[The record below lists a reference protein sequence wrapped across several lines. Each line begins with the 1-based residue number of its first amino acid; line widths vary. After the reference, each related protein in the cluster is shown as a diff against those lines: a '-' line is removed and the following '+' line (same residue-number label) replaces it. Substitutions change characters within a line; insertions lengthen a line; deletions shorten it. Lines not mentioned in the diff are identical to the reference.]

1 MLLMEIAP
9 TALPPRVVQSVAGTF
24 HHFDLARELA
34 SRGFLTRIY
43 SSFPWRRLRRE
54 GVPRDL
60 VRTFPWIHGPWMIA
74 GRYGLVPQWASREL
88 AVKNARIFDSWVAS
102 RIEDCDAF
110 VGLSGSALNSGRVV
124 QRRGGKYICDRG
136 SSHIRYQKL
145 LLDEEYSRWGFK
157 RAQVDPRVVEREENE
172 YAQADA
178 ITVPSEFSCRSFIE
192 MGVPAS
198 KLRKIPYGVRLNRFR
213 KTGGPPT
220 GSFDVLFAGSV
231 SIRKGVPYLLEAFA
245 KFRHP
250 SKRLRLAGPVEAE
263 MRSLFSR
270 FDMTG
275 VEVLGRQPQPDLA
288 RHMSASHVMVLPS
301 IEEGLALVQGQAL
314 ACGCP
319 LISSVNS
326 GGEDLFTDTMEGFMV
341 PIRSPD
347 AILER
352 LTQLADDPDLRQ
364 RMSEAALQRVRSL
377 GGWDSYGAQYAEFLA
392 EMTAPVGKL

>member
-1 MLLMEIAP
+1 MEIAP
-9 TALPPRVVQSVAGTF
+9 TAMPPRVVQSVAGTF

-54 GVPRDL
+54 GVPREL
-60 VRTFPWIHGPWMIA
+60 VHTFPWIHGPWMVA
-74 GRYGLVPQWASREL
+74 GRYGLAPQWASREL
-88 AVKNARIFDSWVAS
+88 AVVNPRIFDSWVAS

-110 VGLSGSALNSGRVV
+110 VGLSGSALKSGRVV
-124 QRRGGKYICDRG
+124 QGRGGKYICDRG
-136 SSHIRYQKL
+136 SSHIRYQKM
-145 LLDEEYSRWGFK
+145 LLDEEYSRWGFG
-157 RAQVDPRVVEREENE
+157 RAQVDPRVVEREESE

-178 ITVPSEFSCRSFIE
+178 ITVPSEFSRRSFIE

-198 KLRKIPYGVRLNRFR
+198 KLRKIPYGVRLDRFR
-213 KTGGPPT
+213 KMGGPPAD
-220 GSFDVLFAGSV
+220 SFDVLFAGTV
-231 SIRKGVPYLLEAFA
+231 SIRKGIPYLLEAFA
-245 KFRHP
+245 RFRYP
-250 SKRLRLAGPVEAE
+250 SKRLRLAGPVGPE

-275 VEVLGRQPQPDLA
+275 VEVLGRQPQSELA
-288 RHMSASHVMVLPS
+288 RWMNASHVMVLPS

-326 GGEDLFTDTMEGFMV
+326 GGEDLFTDTVEGFLV
-341 PIRSPD
+341 PIRSPA

-352 LTQLADDPDLRQ
+352 LTQLADGPDLRR
-364 RMSEAALQRVRSL
+364 RMSEAALQRVHSL
-377 GGWDSYGAQYAEFLA
+377 GGWDSYGAQYAEFLE
-392 EMTAPVGKL
+392 EMTAPIGRPL